1 MTEPNAVPE
10 AWSKWKIA
18 IVAAIA
24 SAIANLALMLVTIS
38 SMAVPASFMPL
49 TPMPII
55 LWSFIGAFGAV
66 GVYALMRKRNESP
79 QRSFTI
85 VAVVVLILSFIPD
98 VILVN
103 VSEGPFAGATTGAII
118 VLMIMH
124 VISFAI
130 VVPMLNKL
138 AA

>member
-1 MTEPNAVPE
+1 MTDSETVREPWVL
-10 AWSKWKIA
+10 WKIG

-24 SAIANLALMLVTIS
+24 SAIGNLALMLVTIS
-38 SMAVPASFMPL
+38 SLTVPASFMPL
-49 TPMPII
+49 TPAPII

-66 GVYALMRKRNESP
+66 GVYALIRKMNDSP
-79 QRSFTI
+79 DKTFVI
-85 VAVVVLILSFIPD
+85 VSVVVLILSFIPD

-103 VSEGPFAGATTGAII
+103 VVEGPFAGATTGAII

-130 VVPMLNKL
+130 VVPMLRSL
-138 AA
+138 AK